1 MDVVDGRW
9 WFDNQSTRDRME
21 ELGSELI
28 MTVAAPEPGK
38 TGKQKKNYVRQN
50 CRKLPKVIKTAFGR
64 LELEA
69 GARMV

>member
-38 TGKQKKNYVRQN
+38 TGKQKKKITCDKTAAN
-50 CRKLPKVIKTAFGR
+50 CRR
-64 LELEA
+64 
-69 GARMV
+69 R

>member
-1 MDVVDGRW
+1 LDVVDGRW

-38 TGKQKKNYVRQN
+38 TGKQKKKIT
-50 CRKLPKVIKTAFGR
+50 CDKTAANYR
-64 LELEA
+64 
-69 GARMV
+69 RR